1 MKRLLTS
8 TSLFCLIVSSSSATV
23 AFNNFGPNGEFNTGS
38 GATIGGSGS
47 SVGYVSQGSGFTS
60 AASGQITTMTI
71 AYGWVNGTNSTT
83 FNLYNDSA
91 GSVGSLMASWNV
103 TNSPTFGSGLTISLN
118 NVNPAA
124 TLVSGNSY
132 WLIAEAAT
140 DSWQAWNFNSIGD
153 NGPVASRTNPNNP
166 YSPGTGD
173 RMAFKVEVV
182 PEPATM
188 LLLGIGLAGV
198 ASKRRK
204 K

>member
-1 MKRLLTS
+1 MNKVIF
-8 TSLFCLIVSSSSATV
+8 SLAVVAGLFASSQATI
-23 AFNNFGPNGEFNTGS
+23 AFNNFGPNGEFQTGS

-47 SVGYVSQGSGFTS
+47 SVGYISQGNGFTS
-60 AASGQITTMTI
+60 AASGQITAMTI

-83 FNLYNDSA
+83 FNLYQDSA
-91 GSVGSLMASWNV
+91 GSVGALMASWNV
-103 TNSPTFGSGLTISLN
+103 ANSPNFGSGSTITIN

-124 TLVSGNSY
+124 TLVNGNAY

-153 NGPVASRTNPNNP
+153 VGPTALRSNPNDP
-166 YSPGTGD
+166 YGTTTGD
-173 RMAFKVEVV
+173 RSAFKVEVV

-188 LLLGIGLAGV
+188 SLLGIGLVSLALR
-198 ASKRRK
+198 RRK